1 MARISEHPILEF
13 EKGREVTFTFEGQK
27 LKGYEGETIA
37 AALHAAGIR
46 SLHETEK
53 KHLHRGLFCAIGNCS
68 SCLMKVNGIP
78 NVRVCVE
85 PLREGITV
93 ERQIGNVKPEVDVN
107 IEAKL
112 SNERELITT
121 ELLIIGGG
129 PAGMCAAIEA
139 AEAGVEVILLERNSD
154 LGGQLI
160 KQTHKFFGSEKQNA
174 GTRGVKISIDL
185 AAKIKS
191 MPKITLWTDS
201 IAAGFY
207 KNGVVMVD
215 KNGVVEGIKA
225 EKIIIATGAFE
236 KNLVFPNND
245 LPGVYGAGAVQTLMN
260 MEGVIPAKNVLMIGG
275 GNIGLIV
282 SYQLMQAGVNV
293 AAVIEAAP
301 HIGGYQVHANKLR
314 RAQVPVITRHTIK
327 YAYGKEKVEGAV
339 ICELDDKFQ
348 PIPGTEQDVKCDAIC
363 MAVGLAPLPELFFQA
378 GCDMKFIPELG
389 GYVPVIDDARHTSV
403 HNVYAAGDAGGVEE
417 ASSAML
423 TGKLAGLSAA
433 HDFGRV
439 EDFETKFADYLEQL
453 DSLRPVGGKI
463 KNGIEKTKEGS
474 PVKYEY

>member
-1 MARISEHPILEF
+1 MARIEKHPILDF
-13 EKGREVTFTFEGQK
+13 KKGKEVTFTFEGQE
-27 LKGYEGETIA
+27 LKGYEGDTIA
-37 AALHAAGIR
+37 AALHAAGVR

-53 KHLHRGLFCAIGNCS
+53 KHRHRGLFCAIGNCS

-93 ERQIGNVKPEVDVN
+93 ERQIGNAKPNVDVH

-112 SNERELITT
+112 NKENELFQT

-139 AEAGVEVILLERNSD
+139 AEAGVNVLLIERNND

-174 GTRGVKISIDL
+174 GTRGVQISIDL
-185 AAKIKS
+185 AEKIKK
-191 MPKITLWTDS
+191 MPEITVWTNS

-207 KNGVVMVD
+207 KNGIVMVD
-215 KNGVVEGIKA
+215 RSAQIEGVKA

-260 MEGVIPAKNVLMIGG
+260 MEGIIPAENVLMVGG

-293 AAVIEAAP
+293 AAVIEAAAN
-301 HIGGYQVHANKLR
+301 IGGYQVHANKLR
-314 RAQVPVITRHTIK
+314 RAHVPVLTRHTIK

-339 ICELDDKFQ
+339 ICELDDHFQ

-378 GCDMKFIPELG
+378 GCDMKFVPELG

-403 HNVYAAGDAGGVEE
+403 DNVYAAGDAGGVEE

-423 TGKLAGLSAA
+423 TGKIAGLSVA
-433 HDFGRV
+433 HDFGKAK
-439 EDFETKFADYLEQL
+439 DFDLKFADYLEQL
-453 DSLRPVGGKI
+453 DSLRPMGGKI
-463 KNGIEKTKEGS
+463 RNGLEKTREGS
-474 PVKYEY
+474 PVEYEH